1 MAVEY
6 RVLGPLEVLVDGR
19 PVRLGAPK
27 HRATLALLV
36 CRPNTVVPSA
46 RLVDGLWGDEP
57 PASVGNL
64 VQGYVSGL
72 RKVLGKEAIETQGA
86 GYVLRIERGALDL
99 QRFEELAHDGSRAL
113 EQGDPAS
120 ASASFREALALWR
133 GPALADLADEPALEL
148 VSNRL
153 EELRV
158 LALERRIEADLAL
171 GRHADVVA
179 ELEELI
185 AEHPL
190 RERPRGL
197 LMTALYRSGRQA
209 DALGAYRNARVV
221 LVDELGIE
229 PSGWLTA
236 LHAAI
241 LRQAPELSTTEEP
254 ATEARRSVLVAA
266 LVPQAASSL
275 AALAAPLTAEPW
287 RELLLVTTV
296 ASPDDLTAAS
306 ALLHDVR
313 TDLVGNGIEPRV
325 AAFTSVAPGADVT
338 RLAREHDV
346 DLLLVDAPDGLLEDA
361 RLLALLDQAPC
372 DVGVVVGRS
381 AGAGPVVVP
390 FAGAEHDWAAVE
402 LGAWLARCRETRL
415 RLVGATTGADGR
427 DASRLL
433 ANASIAVQRALGVPA
448 EPLLVRPEPDA
459 LVAAAQDAGVVVV
472 GLTDRWRRDG
482 LGRARIAVATQTA
495 SPTILVRRG
504 LRPGGLAPRGS
515 ETRFTWTVAG

>member
-27 HRATLALLV
+27 HRATLALLL

-113 EQGDPAS
+113 EQGDPAG
-120 ASASFREALALWR
+120 ASASLRGALALWR

-185 AEHPL
+185 VEHPL

-241 LRQAPELSTTEEP
+241 LRQAPELSTT
-254 ATEARRSVLVAA
+254 
-266 LVPQAASSL
+266 
-275 AALAAPLTAEPW
+275 
-287 RELLLVTTV
+287 
-296 ASPDDLTAAS
+296 
-306 ALLHDVR
+306 
-313 TDLVGNGIEPRV
+313 
-325 AAFTSVAPGADVT
+325 
-338 RLAREHDV
+338 
-346 DLLLVDAPDGLLEDA
+346 
-361 RLLALLDQAPC
+361 
-372 DVGVVVGRS
+372 
-381 AGAGPVVVP
+381 
-390 FAGAEHDWAAVE
+390 
-402 LGAWLARCRETRL
+402 
-415 RLVGATTGADGR
+415 
-427 DASRLL
+427 
-433 ANASIAVQRALGVPA
+433 
-448 EPLLVRPEPDA
+448 
-459 LVAAAQDAGVVVV
+459 
-472 GLTDRWRRDG
+472 
-482 LGRARIAVATQTA
+482 
-495 SPTILVRRG
+495 
-504 LRPGGLAPRGS
+504 
-515 ETRFTWTVAG
+515 